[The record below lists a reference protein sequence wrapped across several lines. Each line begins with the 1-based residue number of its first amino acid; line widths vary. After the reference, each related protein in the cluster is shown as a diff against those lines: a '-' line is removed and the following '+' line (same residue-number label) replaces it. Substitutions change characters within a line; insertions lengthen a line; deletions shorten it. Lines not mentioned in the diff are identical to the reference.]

1 VIKPPELESE
11 SGADI
16 WATLTAAEAGGTQ
29 ALRALLQRDPGLS
42 QAEYFYTH
50 PIHFAVRSGHLEGVQ
65 LLLDSGVDPEWNSYH
80 HGSLIEMAR
89 DRGYDAIARILEQA
103 RDRRGRIAPGP
114 NHPIHQAAKSD
125 DVQRIGEL
133 LDADPS
139 LVDRGDKLGG
149 TPLHRA
155 VMGFARRAVAL
166 LLDRGA
172 NIHAIHSTSRGSGGG
187 WGPYDVQGIDLA
199 IFGNNP
205 TAPPRADFQTARL
218 LVERG
223 AACDL
228 TVASAVGDLDR
239 VRAWLD
245 RNPERISEIRPNG
258 RRPLTAALAFRHR
271 EVARLLL
278 ERGANPSWPEAGSP
292 HGASLRI
299 SAGDGDQEMVELLL
313 AHGADPFS
321 DIDSGGSALAAAKTP
336 EIRTLLAAKAGE
348 RELDPYDL
356 VWQNADD
363 EVMRRVMAD
372 PKSADLGCGGV
383 FTAVCTLHK
392 RDLMMRLLEAG
403 IRVPPV
409 LTACRTYVMEDLEM
423 FKILL
428 KYGMSPD
435 LPNWQSQ
442 TFLHNLCSGAR
453 RIELEGALTRAS
465 ILLDA
470 GAGLSPRDDEYSST
484 PLGWAARTNMPEMVE
499 FLLARGAPANLPD
512 DPPWATPL
520 AWAERRGHSEV
531 ALILRQHG
539 AER

>member
-1 VIKPPELESE
+1 VVKPPELESD

-16 WATLTAAEAGGTQ
+16 WATLTAAEAGDTQ
-29 ALRALLQRDPGLS
+29 TLRSLLQRDPGLNR
-42 QAEYFYTH
+42 AEYFYTH
-50 PIHFAVRSGHLEGVQ
+50 PIHFAVRSGHVEAVH
-65 LLLDSGVDPEWNSYH
+65 LLLDAGVDPEWNSFH
-80 HGSLIEMAR
+80 NGSLIEMAR
-89 DRGYDAIARILEQA
+89 DRGYETIARILEQA

-114 NHPIHQAAKSD
+114 DHPIHQAAKLD
-125 DVQRIGEL
+125 DVQRIREL
-133 LDADPS
+133 LYVDAS

-155 VMGFARRAVAL
+155 VMCSARRAAAL

-187 WGPYDVQGIDLA
+187 WGPYDVQAIDLA

-205 TAPPRADFQTARL
+205 TAPAKADFQTARL
-218 LVERG
+218 LVEHG
-223 AACDL
+223 ATFDL
-228 TVASAVGDLDR
+228 TVASALGDLDR
-239 VRAWLD
+239 VRTLLD
-245 RNPERISEIRPNG
+245 QNPERISEIRPNG
-258 RRPLTAALAFRHR
+258 RRPLTAALTFRHR
-271 EVARLLL
+271 DVARLLL
-278 ERGANPSWPEAGSP
+278 ERGANPGWPEVGSP

-299 SAGDGDQEMVELLL
+299 AAGDGDQELVELLL
-313 AHGADPFS
+313 AHGADPHS
-321 DIDSGGSALAAAKTP
+321 DIDSGGSALFAAKTP
-336 EIRTLLAAKAGE
+336 EIRALLAARAGE

-363 EVMRRVMAD
+363 EVMRRVQAD

-428 KYGMSPD
+428 NHGVSPD
-435 LPNWQSQ
+435 LPNWQGQ
-442 TFLHNLCSGAR
+442 TFLHNLCADAR
-453 RIELEGALTRAS
+453 RGELEGALTRAA

-470 GAGLSPRDDEYSST
+470 GASLSPRDDEYSST

-499 FLLARGAPANLPD
+499 FLLARGAPMNLPD
-512 DPPWATPL
+512 DPQWATPL
-520 AWAERRGHSEV
+520 AWADRRGHSEV
-531 ALILRQHG
+531 AAILRKHG
-539 AER
+539 AVR